1 MFEWL
6 FFLLLLFLS
15 ALFSAAETSY
25 TVLDKRRLRAAKE
38 AGNRQAA
45 FILFLWEKPERF
57 FTPLL
62 TANSLAATG
71 ATVLL
76 TTLLIHRL
84 GAAGPWLATAL
95 VTLLLLFFAELVPKG
110 IAARFPRRI
119 SSLLLPVVLLVY
131 FLFWPVSWLVNGLLA
146 GLRRLFPSLQYTS
159 AFRSRQ
165 EIETLAAAW
174 GGEEDQAILSRT
186 LRFAAKRLGEVMVPR
201 VAMRAFPVEKPA
213 LEILREASS
222 LRYSRFPLYLGS
234 LDRVIGV
241 LYLKDLLGVPMASP
255 IPASQLAREP
265 LFLPENLSLARAL
278 EEMRLRRTSLALVVD
293 ERGGT
298 AGLVTMEDLA
308 EEIVG
313 EIWDEYDSPSERIH
327 AGPDG
332 SLLLAGQT
340 TLAEISEDYGVV
352 LESQATTLGGAIT
365 EHLGHFP
372 VQGEEVDLG
381 PVQARILLATPK
393 SVERVLL
400 LRKEVDA

>member
-6 FFLLLLFLS
+6 FFLALLLLS

-38 AGNRQAA
+38 AGNRRAA
-45 FILFLWEKPERF
+45 IILFLWEKPERF

-62 TANSLAATG
+62 IANSLAATG
-71 ATVLL
+71 ATFLL
-76 TTLLIHRL
+76 TTLLIHSL
-84 GAAGPWLATAL
+84 GAAGPWLATVL
-95 VTLLLLFFAELVPKG
+95 VAFLLLFFAELLPKG

-119 SSLLLPVVLLVY
+119 SLLLLPVVLAVY
-131 FLFWPVSWLVNGLLA
+131 ILFWPVSWVVNGLMA
-146 GLRRLFPSLQYTS
+146 GLRRLFPSLQYSS

-174 GGEEDQAILSRT
+174 GGEEDQAMFSRT

-201 VAMRAFPVEKPA
+201 VAMHAFPVEKPA
-213 LEILREASS
+213 LEILREAAN
-222 LRYSRFPLYLGS
+222 LRYSRFPLYLGN
-234 LDRVIGV
+234 LDRVTGV
-241 LYLKDLLGVPMASP
+241 LHLKDLLGMPMTSL
-255 IPASQLAREP
+255 IPASQVARDP
-265 LFLPENLSLARAL
+265 LFLPENLTLARAL
-278 EEMRLRRTSLALVVD
+278 EEMRLRRASLALVVD

-313 EIWDEYDSPSERIH
+313 EIWDEYDSPSERIQ
-327 AGPDG
+327 ACPDG

-340 TLAEISEDYGVV
+340 TLAEISEHHGMVID
-352 LESQATTLGGAIT
+352 SQATTLGGAIT
-365 EHLGHFP
+365 ERLGRFP
-372 VQGEEVDLG
+372 VQGEEIDLG
-381 PVQARILLATPK
+381 PVQAKILLATPK

-400 LRKEVDA
+400 RKEVDS